1 MMLSFIFHH
10 DWSMWDV
17 LIILLLLALFFWK
30 KILLLALNVVLAI
43 FMLPLAVISAHIGWE
58 PKFIKRWE
66 ENVEKYKREHEK
78 K

>member
-1 MMLSFIFHH
+1 MMLSFLFHH

-17 LIILLLLALFFWK
+17 LIILLILSLFFWK
-30 KILLLALNVVLAI
+30 KILLLALNAILTI
-43 FMLPLAVISAHIGWE
+43 FMLPLAVISALFGWE